1 MCFLLKLL
9 PMKSSKKLLIGILGN
24 ASSGKTHTWN
34 TLFGREVRTGKNLRR
49 LYFNDTEYV
58 NVFLLSRSPGKRRQ
72 NVGNII
78 GKERPDIVLS
88 SLQYQHSLL
97 DTLKF
102 FRQNDYAMYI
112 QWLNP
117 GYEDAN
123 ERPLF
128 YDLEMINRILSDSA
142 FLSVRNGKKEAEP
155 RAEDILDFLYG
166 WAGRRGLIRRKGQAV
181 HH

>member
-1 MCFLLKLL
+1 MCFFLKPL
-9 PMKSSKKLLIGILGN
+9 PMTSSDKLLIGILGN
-24 ASSGKTHTWN
+24 ASSGKTYTWN
-34 TLFGREVRTGKNLRR
+34 TLFGREVRTGKKLRR

-58 NVFLLSRSPGKRRQ
+58 SVFLLSRSPGKRRQ
-72 NVGNII
+72 AVSKIL

-102 FRQNDYAMYI
+102 FRQNNYAMYI

-123 ERPLF
+123 EFPLF
-128 YDLEMINRILSDSA
+128 YDLEMINRILSDA
-142 FLSVRNGKKEAEP
+142 AYLSVRNGKKEAEP
-155 RAEDILDFLYG
+155 RAEAILDFLYG
-166 WAGRRGLIRRKGQAV
+166 WAGRRGLIRKKGQAA